1 MDKPAARA
9 LPPLDLL
16 RGFEAAA
23 RHMSFTRAA
32 AELFVTQSAVSRQ
45 VQALEEFLGVELF
58 ERRHK
63 ALALT
68 AAGHAYQ
75 RAVTSVLDELRDA
88 TRRLR
93 EARSGRVLTVT
104 TTVSFASIWLV
115 PRLGRWRKA
124 HPNVD
129 VRITATHDVVDME
142 REGIDVAI
150 RDCALDRVPPGAIHL
165 ASEHLAAV
173 CSPAYA
179 KQARAEKRP
188 LTIPA
193 DLRHHV
199 LLDMHDAAGRWPWIK
214 WASWL
219 EPQGITELEPAG
231 TITFDQYDQVMQAA
245 LLGQGIALGRMT
257 LAEQYIRANKLV
269 ALFGKMRDPGRGYHA
284 IVSPRARD
292 RAEAREFVQW
302 LKGEIGREPGPPGVA
317 PGKGHPEQA
326 SS

>member
-1 MDKPAARA
+1 MDKPGRQ

-16 RGFEAAA
+16 RGFEATA

-68 AAGHAYQ
+68 TAGHAYQ
-75 RAVTSVLDELRDA
+75 RAVAAALDEVRDA

-93 EARSGRVLTVT
+93 EQRSGRVLTVT

-115 PRLGRWRKA
+115 PRLGRWRQVN
-124 HPNVD
+124 PRVD

-142 REGIDVAI
+142 REGIDVAV
-150 RDCALDRVPPGAIHL
+150 RDCALDRVPPGAVQL

-179 KQARAEKRP
+179 KQARAEGKP
-188 LTIPA
+188 LAVPA

-199 LLDMHDAAGRWPWIK
+199 LLDMHDAAGRWPWLG
-214 WASWL
+214 WAAWL

-231 TITFDQYDQVMQAA
+231 TITFDQYDQLMQAA

-257 LAEQYIRANKLV
+257 LADQYIRAKKLV
-269 ALFGKMRDPGRGYHA
+269 PLFGKPRTVGRGYHA

-292 RAEAREFVQW
+292 RTETREFVEW
-302 LKGEIGREPGPPGVA
+302 LRREIGLQPGPPGA
-317 PGKGHPEQA
+317 A
-326 SS
+326 SA

>member
-1 MDKPAARA
+1 MDKPSRS

-32 AELFVTQSAVSRQ
+32 TELFLTQSAVSRQ

-68 AAGHAYQ
+68 PAGHAYE
-75 RAVTSVLDELRDA
+75 RAVGAALDEVRDA

-93 EARSGRVLTVT
+93 EQRSGRVLTVT
-104 TTVSFASIWLV
+104 TTVSFASVWLV
-115 PRLGRWRKA
+115 PRLGRWRQVN
-124 HPNVD
+124 PRVD
-129 VRITATHDVVDME
+129 VRITATHEVVDME
-142 REGIDVAI
+142 HEGIDVAI
-150 RDCALDRVPPGAIHL
+150 RDCALDHVPPGAVHL
-165 ASEHLAAV
+165 ASERLAAV

-179 KQARAEKRP
+179 RQARAEKKP
-188 LTIPA
+188 LAAPA

-199 LLDMHDAAGRWPWIK
+199 LLEMHDAAGRWPWLR
-214 WASWL
+214 WAAWL

-231 TITFDQYDQVMQAA
+231 TITFDQYDQIMQAA

-257 LAEQYIRANKLV
+257 LAEQHIRAKKLV
-269 ALFGKMRDPGRGYHA
+269 ALFGKPRTAGRGYHA
-284 IVSPRARD
+284 ILSPRARD
-292 RAEAREFVQW
+292 RAEARQFVEWIQM
-302 LKGEIGREPGPPGVA
+302 EIGREPAPPGA
-317 PGKGHPEQA
+317 TSP
-326 SS
+326 

>member
-1 MDKPAARA
+1 MDKPARA

-68 AAGHAYQ
+68 PAGHAYQ
-75 RAVTSVLDELRDA
+75 RAVGAALDEVRDA

-93 EARSGRVLTVT
+93 EQRSGRVLTVT

-115 PRLGRWRKA
+115 PRLGRWRQA
-124 HPNVD
+124 NPRVD

-150 RDCALDRVPPGAIHL
+150 RDCALDRVPAGAVHL
-165 ASEHLAAV
+165 ASEHLAPV

-179 KQARAEKRP
+179 KQARAEKKP
-188 LTIPA
+188 LATPA

-199 LLDMHDAAGRWPWIK
+199 LLDMHDAAGRWPWLR
-214 WASWL
+214 WAAWL
-219 EPQGITELEPAG
+219 EPLGIMELEPAG
-231 TITFDQYDQVMQAA
+231 TIAFDQYDQLMQAA

-257 LAEQYIRANKLV
+257 LAEQYIRAKKLV
-269 ALFGKMRDPGRGYHA
+269 ALFGKSRIAGRGYHA

-292 RAEAREFVQW
+292 RPEARAFVEW
-302 LKGEIGREPGPPGVA
+302 LKSEIGRQPGPPGAVSA
-317 PGKGHPEQA
+317 
-326 SS
+326 